1 MAKIEVEL
9 TNGAKAGQTLQ
20 ELQKEAS
27 KLNKEISKL
36 PTNSQEFVDKAKRLR
51 EVNGNL
57 TEVRNQIKGT
67 TEASNQLKD
76 SFSQFVP
83 FSGQFA
89 SIGQQLGSA
98 KAGVGGLISAMGTL
112 RGAIIS
118 TGIGALVVVL
128 GALMS
133 YLTSTQEGMD
143 KLSAVIRPLQAI
155 FERLKGVLQE
165 LGEKVFKRLEEAIEN
180 PKQALIDLG
189 NIIQENLMNR
199 LKALSLFGPALAKIF
214 SGEWKAGLK
223 DLGNATLQ
231 LTTGVENMIDKIGDA
246 ATSLGNIIDEA
257 VEKGKRLDEL
267 QKQIERAEINQIKRS
282 KELEL
287 IIKQQKDIVEDSTK
301 SWDERREAAEKA
313 LDAQQQQMAMELAL
327 IDKRIEKMKL
337 EQSLN
342 DTGRE
347 QQKELAELEA
357 KRFET
362 EARITEQRIEFKKKI
377 TEFDVAQSA
386 EILAIQQNLEDLRVE
401 AMKEG
406 MEKEIA
412 EIELQTERKIEALT
426 GSAEQI
432 AEQEVLLE
440 EIRLQQ
446 IQAIKDKYAAEQ
458 KAKDEKD
465 KADELAR
472 EEKLKADK
480 ERLAASQAEFEKQM
494 QEISQDMASDGFAFA
509 TELSARTIKDQAS
522 AKKIRKAGG
531 LVEVGINAQKEI
543 SANALKGADIAA
555 SLPGPA
561 GVAAG
566 AAYVAGA
573 NLRTLIRSGIMAAR
587 IVAFRR
593 GGVLRGP
600 SHEQNGIPFTI
611 DGRPGFEAEG
621 DEILLTRGVFR
632 NPVLRNAASAINV
645 LGGGRKFA
653 AGGPLN
659 PFTSAGSGTASRAT
673 NDAAIQSLTG
683 MDEIKSLLSEN
694 LQAINNRI
702 DNIKVVNVATE
713 TQDVIDTVARIRNE
727 ADV

>member
-36 PTNSQEFVDKAKRLR
+36 PTNSQEFVDKAKRLK

-98 KAGVGGLISAMGTL
+98 KTGVGGLISAMGTL

-165 LGEKVFKRLEEAIEN
+165 LGEKVFKRMEEAIEN

-214 SGEWKAGLK
+214 SGEWKEGLK

-246 ATSLGNIIDEA
+246 ATDLGNIIDEA

-313 LDAQQQQMAMELAL
+313 LSAQEQQLAIELAL

-347 QQKELAELEA
+347 QQKELADLEA

-377 TEFDVAQSA
+377 TEFDVAQAA

-432 AEQEVLLE
+432 VEQEVLLE

-472 EEKLKADK
+472 AEKLKSEK
-480 ERLAASQAEFEKQM
+480 ERLAASQAEFERQM

-509 TELSARTIKDQAS
+509 TELSARAIKDQEA

-531 LVEVGINAQKEI
+531 LIEIGINAQKEI

-600 SHEQNGIPFTI
+600 SHEQSGIPFTI

-621 DEILLTRGVFR
+621 EEILLTRGVFR

-659 PFTSAGSGTASRAT
+659 PFTSAGSGTASRTT
-673 NDAAIQSLTG
+673 NDAAIQSITG
-683 MDEIKSLLSEN
+683 VDDIKSLLSQN

-713 TQDVIDTVARIRNE
+713 TQDVINTVTRIRNE